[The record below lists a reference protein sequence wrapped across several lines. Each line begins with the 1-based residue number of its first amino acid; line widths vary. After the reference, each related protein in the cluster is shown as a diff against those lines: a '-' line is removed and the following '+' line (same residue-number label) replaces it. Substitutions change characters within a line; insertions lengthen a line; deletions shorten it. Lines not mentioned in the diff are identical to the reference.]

1 MIRFPIDTGLAM
13 SIYTTAGSQTAIDIY
28 ETTSKYGDAISLTE
42 ADLLQIIKIAKEQNL
57 LPSVSIDGESNG

>member
-1 MIRFPIDTGLAM
+1 MAKFLVNTGLEIF
-13 SIYTTAGSQTAIDIY
+13 IYTLGSGTAIDIY
-28 ETTSKYGDAISLTE
+28 EIGSLYGDVVSLTE